1 MVRLVGK
8 DNSMKIVRVA
18 ALFSVVLAGLVTSAR
33 ATTGTCESLP
43 GGPIELESTGGL
55 IGPTGYAT
63 LGAAFADINNGS
75 YTGTITIDVC
85 GDSTEA
91 ATASLNASGSGAASY
106 TGVAISP
113 AGGAARAIS
122 GSIAG
127 VLIDL
132 NGADSVVID
141 GLNGGGNALTIDNT
155 STAAAAS
162 TIRFIADAS
171 SNTVQNCTI
180 RGSSTGAASGTIAFA
195 TGTATGNINDTIT
208 FNTITS
214 SGGNLP
220 ANAIYSAGTSTGIAN
235 TGIAITNNFVQDWF
249 SATAASNGIFVA
261 SNSSAWT
268 ITGNRFFQ
276 TATRTATTAATHRAI
291 AIGTTVTTTGGG
303 YTISQNTVGYKD
315 AAGTGV
321 TTYTGAVAILYRA
334 IEMNV
339 ATSPV
344 SSVQGNTVSGISFST
359 TSNSSSSPGVFA
371 GISIFGGSVNV
382 GTTTGNTIG
391 ASTGTGAIAVTS
403 TTTGSLT
410 EGIFATT
417 IPASPGALDVRNN
430 NVGAITASSATAG
443 IGFVVRGIETAGT
456 GTNVT
461 LSGNTIGST
470 TTGDSI
476 QVGINGTTTAV
487 TSFAGIQN
495 LASGTAISISGNTVQ
510 NCSVNGSGASIF
522 QGIVNAGGT
531 GTATVSGNSVI
542 SGTARGTGT
551 SQAIVNIAPVPTVNL
566 TNNVVRGMTLTSTGA
581 FRGVENA
588 GAATVAIA
596 IDDNKLGDASG
607 GFVSYTTAS
616 AGVLSGVLNSAGASA
631 GPALSVQRN
640 DVRGVGHAVATA
652 NGENYISLTAGTFSS
667 QTIKDNTF
675 TNLSVNTTGTVNLIS
690 ITSGLTAAGTSR
702 TTANNSIVGTFA
714 KLGAGGSVVGI
725 SINAGSPTTTSTDKV
740 ENNNFSN
747 VTLIGA
753 TTGTC
758 VTDNENVTRTIQNNT
773 CNNWSGANG
782 SSSVTGIIV
791 NGFSGGGG
799 ATVSS
804 NTITNFATASPIEG
818 IRVTG
823 NVSPATVSS
832 NTLTGLATTNNGG
845 VTGISILSPGTGSN
859 SAEVLSNTISGL
871 STTATLGSGNI
882 IGISAGANAG
892 FGSTIA
898 KVNQNVIK
906 TLSSSFPAA
915 SVTGIAV
922 GTVVNSGETLRNKI
936 YDLLLSAATGTVTGI
951 SVGGNINVA
960 NNLVGDLRAPV
971 ASSGSVPTIN
981 GLVAPNLSGTINFS
995 HNSVYIA
1002 GTSSGSPF
1010 STAAVFV
1017 GGGSLALRNNVLVN
1031 VSVPTG
1037 AGMATALWRNNVP
1050 LTSYDSNSNNN
1061 DFVAP
1066 TVYFDG
1072 ATAFPTL
1079 GGFWSAVTP
1088 RETASFSENP
1098 PFVSTTGSD
1107 AGFLHIVPAS
1117 TTQLES
1123 NATTTGIT
1131 NDFDDEARGV
1141 TPDVGADEFAGTTV
1155 DLTAPA
1161 VAYTFLGRDA
1171 LPPVTSRSFTATAT
1185 DRTGVE
1191 TGAGIAPR
1199 VYYKKSTDA
1208 NDLTG
1213 WKFTEATGS
1222 GPFTFTIDYSLL
1234 NSGSASSGDVIQ
1246 YFVVAQDT
1254 AATPNVGI
1262 YQGTFAATPASVAL
1276 TSSAFPIGGSI
1287 NSYLVPTPLSATHT
1301 VCPSGCTYTSLTNAG
1316 GLFATVNANVLT
1328 GNYTVEILG
1337 DSTAET
1343 GANVLSEWI
1352 ESPPASN
1359 FTLTIRAG
1367 GGAARTVSGSIA
1379 GSLIKLNG
1387 ADRVTLDGLNS
1398 GGNSLTVSNTSA
1410 ANGSSTIT
1418 LTSLGAGAGATNNAI
1433 KNLTIIGSANTVG
1446 IYGINLSGS
1455 ALTANGADNDNN
1467 TIQGNSISRIYQGIY
1482 VNGAGN
1488 PNLVDGLTISNN
1500 TIGPATSGADNTGL
1514 NGIFVQA
1521 ANGPTISGNVVRN
1534 LSATASAAG
1543 GIYLNTNV
1551 TGGSV
1556 VGNTITNMTSSA
1568 ASSGVTSITGV
1579 YLGGNVT
1586 GVTVSGNRIQTIVN
1600 TNSTGF
1606 NGARGI
1612 IVNPGGSVGS
1622 ITIADNT
1629 VSDVYCFQNTTNGAW
1644 PIGISVDSGATIKIY
1659 SNSVSLFGS
1668 HTGLGAG
1675 ASAGLFIGSSTST
1688 GLDVR
1693 NNVLSNSYDVPS
1705 FADTAF
1711 AIYSLATA
1719 TGYADINFNDYFV
1732 SGTGAPV
1739 LGHLGA
1745 AGAANDKASLG
1756 AWQTATGKDASSLAA
1771 NPQFVSSTDLH
1782 INVSGGATPIENV
1795 GQPIAAVTN
1804 DFEGDLRNPTTPDIG
1819 ADEVRCH
1826 TVIVAESCNDS
1837 SVCTLD
1843 SCNPQDGACTNAP
1856 GNAGGLCRAASGSCD
1871 IAETCDGTSP
1881 TCPADALVPAL
1892 VTCRPSAGDCD
1903 AAEACTG
1910 ASPVCPADAFEPPTT
1925 TCRASAGACDVAES
1939 CTGASI
1945 TCPADALEP
1954 STTTC
1959 RLSAGDCDVA
1969 ESCTGS
1975 SAACPSDAFMPPST
1989 TCRASA
1995 GDCDVADNCTGTSA
2009 HCPDAFQPSTVE
2021 CRASTAVCDPAEFC
2035 SGASAS
2041 CPADAVDQSA
2051 PIASALT
2058 ASHDKPTNTTT
2069 ISWSSETAPGPFNV
2083 YRGAFSLAWPFTYNQ
2098 SCFASL
2104 VPGTSTTD
2112 NATPAPGQTFFY
2124 LVSRKEAVCDESSL
2138 GQNSAAAERPNT
2150 AYCPLPAPDTDG
2162 DGIENA
2168 LDVCPGV
2175 YDPAQTDL
2183 DADGRGDAC
2192 DNCPSDFN
2200 PGQEDTDSDTIGDAC
2215 DPTP

>member
-1 MVRLVGK
+1 
-8 DNSMKIVRVA
+8 
-18 ALFSVVLAGLVTSAR
+18 
-33 ATTGTCESLP
+33 
-43 GGPIELESTGGL
+43 
-55 IGPTGYAT
+55 
-63 LGAAFADINNGS
+63 
-75 YTGTITIDVC
+75 
-85 GDSTEA
+85 
-91 ATASLNASGSGAASY
+91 
-106 TGVAISP
+106 
-113 AGGAARAIS
+113 
-122 GSIAG
+122 
-127 VLIDL
+127 
-132 NGADSVVID
+132 
-141 GLNGGGNALTIDNT
+141 
-155 STAAAAS
+155 
-162 TIRFIADAS
+162 
-171 SNTVQNCTI
+171 
-180 RGSSTGAASGTIAFA
+180 
-195 TGTATGNINDTIT
+195 
-208 FNTITS
+208 
-214 SGGNLP
+214 
-220 ANAIYSAGTSTGIAN
+220 
-235 TGIAITNNFVQDWF
+235 
-249 SATAASNGIFVA
+249 
-261 SNSSAWT
+261 
-268 ITGNRFFQ
+268 
-276 TATRTATTAATHRAI
+276 
-291 AIGTTVTTTGGG
+291 
-303 YTISQNTVGYKD
+303 
-315 AAGTGV
+315 
-321 TTYTGAVAILYRA
+321 
-334 IEMNV
+334 
-339 ATSPV
+339 
-344 SSVQGNTVSGISFST
+344 
-359 TSNSSSSPGVFA
+359 
-371 GISIFGGSVNV
+371 
-382 GTTTGNTIG
+382 
-391 ASTGTGAIAVTS
+391 
-403 TTTGSLT
+403 
-410 EGIFATT
+410 
-417 IPASPGALDVRNN
+417 
-430 NVGAITASSATAG
+430 
-443 IGFVVRGIETAGT
+443 
-456 GTNVT
+456 
-461 LSGNTIGST
+461 
-470 TTGDSI
+470 
-476 QVGINGTTTAV
+476 V

-531 GTATVSGNSVI
+531 GTATVNGNSVI

-566 TNNVVRGMTLTSTGA
+566 TNNVVRGMTLTGTGA

-640 DVRGVGHAVATA
+640 DVRGISHAVATA
-652 NGENYISLTAGTFSS
+652 NGQNYISLTGGTFSS

-714 KLGAGGSVVGI
+714 KLGAGGTVVGI

-747 VTLIGA
+747 VTLTGA
-753 TTGTC
+753 ATGTC

-782 SSSVTGIIV
+782 SSFVTGIIV
-791 NGFSGGGG
+791 NGFTGGGG

-859 SAEVLSNTISGL
+859 SADVLSNTIGGL
-871 STTATLGSGNI
+871 STTATIGSGNV
-882 IGISAGANAG
+882 IGISAGASAG

-922 GTVVNSGETLRNKI
+922 GTLVNSGETLRNKT

-981 GLVAPNLSGTINFS
+981 GLVAPNLSGTSNFS

-1050 LTSYDSNSNNN
+1050 LTSYDSSSNNN

-1123 NATTTGIT
+1123 NGTTTTGIT
-1131 NDFDDEARGV
+1131 NDFDDDSRGV

-1213 WKFTEATGS
+1213 WKYTEATGS

-1234 NSGSASSGDVIQ
+1234 NAGSVSSGDVIQ

-1316 GLFATVNANVLT
+1316 GLFATVNANVVT

-1343 GANVLSEWI
+1343 GANALSEWV

-1433 KNLTIIGSANTVG
+1433 KNLTIIGGANTVG

-1455 ALTANGADNDNN
+1455 ALNANGADNDNN

-1482 VNGAGN
+1482 VSGAGN

-1514 NGIFVQA
+1514 NGILLQA
-1521 ANGPTISGNVVRN
+1521 ASGPTISGNVVRN
-1534 LSATASAAG
+1534 LSATAASAG
-1543 GIYLNTNV
+1543 GIYLNANV

-1586 GVTVSGNRIQTIVN
+1586 GVTVSGNRIQTVVN

-1612 IVNPGGSVGS
+1612 IVNPSGSVGS

-1629 VSDVYCFQNTTNGAW
+1629 VSDVSCFQNTTNGAW

-1719 TGYADINFNDYFV
+1719 TGYADINSNDYFV

-1782 INVSGGATPIENV
+1782 INASGGATPIENV

-1837 SVCTLD
+1837 SACTID
-1843 SCNPQDGACTNAP
+1843 SCNPQDGACTNSP

-1892 VTCRPSAGDCD
+1892 VTCRPSTGDCD
-1903 AAEACTG
+1903 ATEACTG
-1910 ASPVCPADAFEPPTT
+1910 ASPACPADAFEPPTT
-1925 TCRASAGACDVAES
+1925 TCRPSAGACDVAET
-1939 CTGASI
+1939 CTGASV
-1945 TCPADALEP
+1945 TCPADAFEP
-1954 STTTC
+1954 PTTAC
-1959 RLSAGDCDVA
+1959 RPSAGDCDVA
-1969 ESCTGS
+1969 ETCTGS
-1975 SAACPSDAFMPPST
+1975 SAACPSDAFEPAST

-2009 HCPDAFQPSTVE
+2009 DCPDAFQPSTVE

-2083 YRGAFSLAWPFTYNQ
+2083 YRGAFSIAWPFSYNQ

-2138 GQNSAAAERPNT
+2138 GQNSDAVERPNT
-2150 AYCPLPAPDTDG
+2150 AYCPLSPPDG
-2162 DGIENA
+2162 DSDGVEDA
-2168 LDVCPGV
+2168 RDVCPGV
-2175 YDPAQTDL
+2175 YDPAQGDL

-2192 DNCPSDFN
+2192 DNCPNDFN
-2200 PGQEDTDSDTIGDAC
+2200 PHQEDTDSDTIGDAC